1 MGKYQKMQSLG
12 GRSSSLYNAISNT
25 GDVEQD
31 EQRKADL
38 KGRGKLLLQKSCQA
52 PAPMKDTFYLSI
64 YQNQETGQI
73 RIYADELK
81 CSPSSLSLSKSAR
94 PGTNGPIEAEE
105 YLNDKQVQQQTIG
118 LFGKEIADEINNF
131 IQQES
136 GITVQ
141 D

>member
-1 MGKYQKMQSLG
+1 
-12 GRSSSLYNAISNT
+12 
-25 GDVEQD
+25 
-31 EQRKADL
+31 
-38 KGRGKLLLQKSCQA
+38 
-52 PAPMKDTFYLSI
+52 MKDTFYLSI

-81 CSPSSLSLSKSAR
+81 ISPSALSLSKSQR
-94 PGTNGPIEAEE
+94 PGWVSKKCSKTLKKLRTNGPIEAEE

-118 LFGKEIADEINNF
+118 LFGKEIAEEINNF

-136 GITVQ
+136 GLTVQ